1 MRRLR
6 TLASAF
12 GIPLLLALVAWGC
25 SGADEAPAAA
35 QPVAAAT
42 LDVSSPSFQELVR
55 PRKRIPKKN
64 SCYGEDISPPLNWSG
79 VPQGAKSLALI
90 VEEPEEK
97 RTEEAYYAIAAS
109 FGSVHWVLYNIPP
122 DVTGLPERV
131 PTTTDV
137 LPDGTIQGV
146 NGVKETQQMG
156 YSGPCPPP
164 SITRRTVQPGRTA
177 EPPHEFYFKV
187 YALDT
192 ELDLAPGATRNELT
206 AAMEGHILAY
216 GETMGK
222 YQGPRVQGW
231 YTDDSGTPI
240 KPERAPIIRGPTA
253 TPVP

>member
-6 TLASAF
+6 ILASAF

-25 SGADEAPAAA
+25 SSADDAPAAA
-35 QPVAAAT
+35 QPAAAAT

-64 SCYGEDISPPLNWSG
+64 SCYGENTSPPLNWSG

-97 RTEEAYYAIAAS
+97 RTEEAYYEIAAS

-122 DVTGLPERV
+122 DVTGLPEGV

-137 LPDGTIQGV
+137 LPDGTIQGR
-146 NGVKETQQMG
+146 NDVKETAQAG

-164 SITRRTVQPGRTA
+164 SLIRMSIQPGRMS
-177 EPPHEFYFKV
+177 EPPHEFFFKV

-192 ELDLAPGATRNELT
+192 ELDLAPGATKDQLT
-206 AAMEGHILAY
+206 AAMQGHILAV

-222 YQGPRVQGW
+222 YQGPRVAAW
-231 YTDDSGTPI
+231 KTDDSGTPI
-240 KPERAPIIRGPTA
+240 ASPPTA